1 MTDTI
6 GPGPSHHRAVVT
18 APGDRR
24 PAANRRDLRRYWS
37 AYAISALGSGVG
49 TGALPLVAIL
59 VLHATDWQVS
69 LLAALAGLAGVAV
82 TLPLATWI
90 EFARKRPAMISA
102 DLARF
107 AALASVPAAAAAGV
121 LSYAQLCAVAV
132 VQTAGTIV
140 SLAASNSYLKTLTA
154 AGQRATVNSRLE
166 STTWTAGTV
175 GPPIGGLLVSWV
187 GPLASVLADA
197 ASFLLSAFGWRRI
210 HHREPPPP
218 RPEREWR
225 WLSETVGGWQYILT
239 HRPLALLFGNA
250 MVFGGL
256 VMASSPLI
264 AVYLLRDL
272 HFTPMEYGLALG
284 LPCAAGVL
292 GSLLAPVVIR
302 RAGLTRTLLIFGA
315 ARCLWMS
322 PILLAP
328 ATLGGLVL
336 IIAADAA
343 LLLCAGVFNPAF
355 ATYRMGVTA
364 DSHLSRVVGA
374 WAMTNKLVQPIC
386 IAAAGL
392 LAAAAGIRT
401 AIGVLAA
408 LLLTASAL
416 LPWTAL
422 RHHPDDADGVPLS
435 PETTAPAGTCG

>member
-6 GPGPSHHRAVVT
+6 GPRPSHTRAAVIGPD
-18 APGDRR
+18 AGHPE
-24 PAANRRDLRRYWS
+24 ANRRDLRRYWS
-37 AYAISALGSGVG
+37 AYGISAIGSGVG
-49 TGALPLVAIL
+49 AGALPLVAIL

-90 EFARKRPAMISA
+90 EFRPKRPAMISA

-107 AALASVPAAAAAGV
+107 AALASVPAAAAAGA
-121 LSYAQLCAVAV
+121 LTYAHLCAVAV
-132 VQTAGTIV
+132 VQTAATIV

-154 AGQRATVNSRLE
+154 IDQRATMNSRLE
-166 STTWTAGTV
+166 STTWTASTL
-175 GPPIGGLLVSWV
+175 GPPVGGLLVSWT

-210 HHREPPPP
+210 RHREPPPP
-218 RPEREWR
+218 QPPKDRR
-225 WLSETVGGWQYILT
+225 WLTETVGGWRYILT
-239 HRPLALLFGNA
+239 HPPLRMLFANAMLFG
-250 MVFGGL
+250 GCIT
-256 VMASSPLI
+256 ASTPLI

-272 HFTPMEYGLALG
+272 HFTPLQYGLALG
-284 LPCAAGVL
+284 VPCAAGIL
-292 GSLLAPVVIR
+292 GSLLAPTIIR
-302 RAGLTRTLLIFGA
+302 RAGLTRTLLIAGA

-328 ATLGGLVL
+328 DTTGGLVL
-336 IIAADAA
+336 IIVADGA

-355 ATYRMGVTA
+355 ATYRMNVTT
-364 DSHLSRVVGA
+364 DTHLSRVVGA

-401 AIGVLAA
+401 AIAVLAA
-408 LLLTASAL
+408 LLLTTAVL

-422 RHHPDDADGVPLS
+422 RS
-435 PETTAPAGTCG
+435 PPAPAYDRGRP